1 MNTSAINTDHGDTK
15 SGHVPGTPATVQ
27 AGRRS
32 SRMSVHFL
40 AHPRFLMAATFVWPT
55 VSMHF
60 TR

>member
-1 MNTSAINTDHGDTK
+1 MNTSAINTEHGNTNAARVV
-15 SGHVPGTPATVQ
+15 GAPAAAPT
-27 AGRRS
+27 GRRS

-60 TR
+60 NR

>member
-1 MNTSAINTDHGDTK
+1 MNTSA
-15 SGHVPGTPATVQ
+15 TPADHDNAKGVRAVGAPAPQ
-27 AGRRS
+27 SGRRT

>member
-1 MNTSAINTDHGDTK
+1 MNTSA
-15 SGHVPGTPATVQ
+15 TPADHDGTKGNRAVV
-27 AGRRS
+27 APMPPSSRRS

>member
-1 MNTSAINTDHGDTK
+1 MNTSA
-15 SGHVPGTPATVQ
+15 TPADHDN
-27 AGRRS
+27 AKGGRAVGAPAPQSSRRT